1 MYRVLSLYKEVVLIV
16 NVSVI
21 IPTYNYVEFIC
32 DSIESV
38 INQTYKDFEIIV
50 VDDGS
55 TDNTSEVVK
64 KYKDKIS
71 YFYKENGGPSSAR
84 NYGIKNAK
92 GEFICFLDADDIF
105 IPEKLELQVKYME
118 DHKDDNIGLIYSDYY
133 CVSRRLKITDYY
145 ESIGF
150 SSQKEAVMYL
160 LNYNYINTSTVMIPK
175 ACIEKKGFFN
185 EKYRYLED
193 YDLWLR
199 LGCNYKFG
207 YINKPLVK
215 TRSHFKNLRNKV
227 SDLEMINNAKKI
239 KKEIRKSFVSSN

>member
-1 MYRVLSLYKEVVLIV
+1 MVRIV
-16 NVSVI
+16 KVSVI
-21 IPTYNYVEFIC
+21 IPSYNYGEFIS
-32 DSIESV
+32 DGIESV

-55 TDNTSEVVK
+55 TDNTSESVK
-64 KYKDKIS
+64 KYQDRVS

-84 NYGIKNAK
+84 NYGIHNAK
-92 GEFICFLDADDIF
+92 GKYICFLDADDIF
-105 IPEKLELQVKYME
+105 LPEKLELQINYME
-118 DHKDDNIGLIYSDYY
+118 DNKDDNIGLIYSDYY

-150 SSQKEAVMYL
+150 LSQKEAVKYL
-160 LNYNYINTSTVMIPK
+160 YNYNYINTSTVMIPK
-175 ACIEKKGFFN
+175 ACIDKVGSFN
-185 EKYRYLED
+185 EEYKYLED

-215 TRSHFKNLRNKV
+215 TRSHFKNFRNKV
-227 SDLEMINNAKKI
+227 SDIEMLDNAKKI
-239 KKEIRKSFVSSN
+239 KEEFRKSFFFSG